1 MKHTKHFDEEITD
14 DQSVINFLL
23 ERVRGLSIVST
34 PPLAEVDL
42 EEAEESDDF

>member
-1 MKHTKHFDEEITD
+1 MKHKKYFDEENVD
-14 DQSVINFLL
+14 DQSVLNFLL

-42 EEAEESDDF
+42 EEAEESGDF